1 MRRQRGFTL
10 LEMLLS
16 VSIISILVGISGP
29 VYNSFVVRN
38 DLDIT
43 GQQIVQSLRRAQ
55 TYARSMNGDSAWSV
69 EIQTSAAT
77 LFKGTNFGGRDVTL
91 DEAIAIPASI
101 TRSGL
106 TEVQFAKFT
115 GLPNTT
121 GTITLTSNTN
131 ETRTITIN
139 AKGMVNY

>member
-1 MRRQRGFTL
+1 MRQRGFTL
-10 LEMLLS
+10 VEMLLS
-16 VSIISILVGISGP
+16 ITIIAILVGVSGP

-38 DLDIT
+38 DLDVT

-55 TYARSMNGDSAWSV
+55 TYARSMEDDTAWSV

-77 LFKGTNFGGRDVTL
+77 LFQGTNFGGRDATFDEEVT
-91 DEAIAIPASI
+91 IPASI